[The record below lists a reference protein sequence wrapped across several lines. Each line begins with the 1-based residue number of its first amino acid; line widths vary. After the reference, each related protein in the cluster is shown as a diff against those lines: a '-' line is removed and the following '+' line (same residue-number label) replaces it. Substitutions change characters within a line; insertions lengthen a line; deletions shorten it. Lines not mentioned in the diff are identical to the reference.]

1 MATKKIS
8 ELTETTELNDND
20 LIAVVDVENDTTKK
34 ITKNN
39 LFKAYNGEI
48 QYPTYVNGEDY
59 SSSRRSYYAKNGHIG
74 LVVFNIKNLD
84 LTAFSEKLLFQLPEG
99 FRPQY
104 RVDGL
109 LVRLGWEQY
118 VEVYVDTNGNV
129 GIYPIKNYTSSNFMG
144 FISYYID

>member
-20 LIAVVDVENDTTKK
+20 LIVVVDVENDTTKK
-34 ITKNN
+34 ITKGN

-59 SSSRRSYYAKNGHIG
+59 SSSRRSYYVKNGHIG
-74 LVVFNIKNLD
+74 LVCINIKNLD
-84 LTAFSEKLLFQLPEG
+84 LSSYSDKTLFQLPEG
-99 FRPQY
+99 FRPKY
-104 RVDGL
+104 RTENV

-118 VEVYVDTNGNV
+118 VEAYIEPNGNV
-129 GIYPIKNYTSSNFMG
+129 GIYSIKNYSSSNFMG
-144 FISYYID
+144 IISYYID